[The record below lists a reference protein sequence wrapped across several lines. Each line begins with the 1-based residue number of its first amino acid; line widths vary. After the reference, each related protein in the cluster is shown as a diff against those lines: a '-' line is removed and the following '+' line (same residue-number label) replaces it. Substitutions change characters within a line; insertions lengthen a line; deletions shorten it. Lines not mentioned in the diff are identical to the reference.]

1 MASLRESRLS
11 LRAIAAATGDSL
23 GTVQA
28 ESAGVQNRTPPPD
41 AEPEP
46 ITGTIHRL
54 VHRCDFFGTIPDCN
68 RAVTLRR
75 SQPCSQSAS
84 RLGRN
89 ATNSAGSF
97 VLFASSVIGPW
108 FL

>member
-11 LRAIAAATGDSL
+11 LRAIAAATGDSKSTIGDAL
-23 GTVQA
+23 
-28 ESAGVQNRTPPPD
+28 SGVQNRTPD

-54 VHRCDFFGTIPDCN
+54 VHRCDFFGTIPECN